1 MGKLT
6 AASVKHAKP
15 GRHGDGRG
23 LYLQVKDTG
32 ARSWLLRYER
42 NGRER
47 WMGLGGAE
55 YVPLAE
61 ARERAFEERRRL
73 RQGIDPL
80 DARQA
85 ETARTRIAA
94 LNTISSE
101 EAARQCVDARS
112 AQWRTDKWRSE
123 WLSTLERY
131 AFPIIG
137 TLPVAAIDT
146 GLVHRVL
153 DPIWLEK
160 PDTGKRLRQR
170 ISAVLEWARVKG
182 YRQGDERDN
191 PARLSG
197 HLKHTLPKPEKVRR
211 TKDHAA
217 LPYIE
222 VLPFM
227 ADLRAAPGIPARALE
242 FTILT
247 AVRAS
252 ESRLAHWHEFDLVAR
267 VWTIPGDRMK
277 GGKEHRVPL
286 SGRALAILSELPR

>member
-1 MGKLT
+1 M
-6 AASVKHAKP
+6 KHAKP

-32 ARSWLLRYER
+32 AQSWLLRYER

-47 WMGLGGAE
+47 WMGLGPVE
-55 YVPLAE
+55 FVTLAE
-61 ARERAFEERRRL
+61 AREKAFEERRRL

-85 ETARTRIAA
+85 EAAKARIAT
-94 LNTISSE
+94 LDTISFE
-101 EAARQCVDARS
+101 EAARQCVAARS
-112 AQWRTDKWRSE
+112 AQWRTAKWGAE

-137 TLPVAAIDT
+137 SFPVAAIDT

-182 YRQGDERDN
+182 YREGDERDN

-197 HLKHTLPKPEKVRR
+197 
-211 TKDHAA
+211 
-217 LPYIE
+217 I
-222 VLPFM
+222 
-227 ADLRAAPGIPARALE
+227 
-242 FTILT
+242 
-247 AVRAS
+247 
-252 ESRLAHWHEFDLVAR
+252 
-267 VWTIPGDRMK
+267 
-277 GGKEHRVPL
+277 
-286 SGRALAILSELPR
+286 